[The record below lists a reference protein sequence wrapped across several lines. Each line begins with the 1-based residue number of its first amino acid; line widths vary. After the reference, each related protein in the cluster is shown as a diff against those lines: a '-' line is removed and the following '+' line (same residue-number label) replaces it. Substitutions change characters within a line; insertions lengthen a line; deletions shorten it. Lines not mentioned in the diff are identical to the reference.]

1 MNELELV
8 ARIRKMADSA
18 SGPSARERGVVLG
31 IGHDCA
37 IFRPPPGQDLL
48 LKTDQLIEGVH
59 FSSEMPAEA
68 VGARA
73 LARALSDIAAM
84 GGEPRCC
91 LVALTMPQ
99 AKSGKWA
106 VDFFK
111 GLLRLARR
119 TQTALAGG
127 DLARDDK
134 VYCVVMLCGSVPR
147 GKGLRRDGARAGDA
161 LYVSGR
167 LGKAWTTPIRPRLEL
182 GRQLL
187 GLATAC
193 MDLSDGLALDL
204 HRLCIESGV
213 AAEVDRVPMVQGASM
228 EHGLERALDRA
239 LHGGEDYELLFTLPE
254 GRQAPRG
261 VTRIGRIVKGEAG
274 AVLYQGRKLPPT
286 GWNHFTAQTQ
296 K

>member
-18 SGPSARERGVVLG
+18 MPSGRARGVVLG

-59 FSSEMPAEA
+59 FSSEMPAAA

-73 LARALSDIAAM
+73 LARTLSDIAAM

-91 LVALTMPQ
+91 LVALTVPQ
-99 AKSGKWA
+99 SKSGKWA
-106 VDFFK
+106 EDFFK

-119 TQTALAGG
+119 TNTALAGG

-134 VYCVVMLCGSVPR
+134 VYCAVMLCGSVPR
-147 GKGLRRDGARAGDA
+147 GKGLRRDGGRPGDA

-204 HRLCIESGV
+204 QRLCIESGV
-213 AAEVDRVPMVQGASM
+213 AAEVDRVPMVPGVS
-228 EHGLERALDRA
+228 LERA

-261 VTRIGRIVKGEAG
+261 VTRIGRIVKGGAG
-274 AVLYQGRKLPPT
+274 AVFFQGRKLPPT
-286 GWNHFTAQTQ
+286 GWNHFTTQTY